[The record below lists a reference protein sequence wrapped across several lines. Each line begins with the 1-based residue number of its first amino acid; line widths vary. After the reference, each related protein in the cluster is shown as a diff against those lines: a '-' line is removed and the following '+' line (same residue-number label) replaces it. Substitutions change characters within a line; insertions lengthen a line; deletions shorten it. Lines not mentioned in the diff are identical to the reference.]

1 MQNQE
6 FEDKRV
12 FARLPVNLTVKYL
25 DLGSNTEGEAQTQDI
40 SAKGLGLETD
50 RPLAPNS
57 SLEMWLR
64 VPDKGEPFYTRG
76 EVVWSSEK
84 DGQGYRV
91 GVNLER
97 ADLMGI
103 SRVLRTV
110 KNSRKQ

>member
-12 FARLPVNLTVKYL
+12 FARLPVSLSVKYL

-40 SAKGLGLETD
+40 SAKGMGLAMD
-50 RPLAPNS
+50 RAISPNS
-57 SLEMWLR
+57 SIEMWLR

-76 EVVWSSEK
+76 EVVWAQER
-84 DGQGYRV
+84 DGIGFRA
-91 GVNLER
+91 GINLER

-103 SRVLRTV
+103 SRVLRTI
-110 KNSRKQ
+110 KKQS

>member
-12 FARLPVNLTVKYL
+12 FARLPVSLSVKYL

-40 SAKGLGLETD
+40 SAKGMGLAID
-50 RPLAPNS
+50 RSLAPNS
-57 SLEMWLR
+57 ALEIWLR

-76 EVVWSSEK
+76 EVVWSEG
-84 DGQGYRV
+84 DGGGYRA
-91 GVNLER
+91 GINLER

-110 KNSRKQ
+110 KSHR

>member
-12 FARLPVNLTVKYL
+12 FARLPVNLSVKYL
-25 DLGSNTEGEAQTQDI
+25 DLGSNTEGEALTEDI
-40 SAKGLGLETD
+40 SAKGMGLMMS

-76 EVVWSSEK
+76 EVVWSLEH
-84 DGQGYRV
+84 DGNSYRA
-91 GVNLER
+91 GINLER

-110 KNSRKQ
+110 KGRR

>member
-12 FARLPVNLTVKYL
+12 FARLPVSLSVKYL
-25 DLGSNTEGEAQTQDI
+25 DLGSNAEGEAQTQDI
-40 SAKGLGLETD
+40 SAKGMGFTTD

-76 EVVWSSEK
+76 EVVWADKEDS
-84 DGQGYRV
+84 GYRV

-103 SRVLRTV
+103 SRILRTV
-110 KNSRKQ
+110 KGSRK

>member
-12 FARLPVNLTVKYL
+12 FARLPVNLSVKYL
-25 DLGSNTEGEAQTQDI
+25 DLGSNVEGEAQTQDI
-40 SAKGLGLETD
+40 SAKGIGLMTD
-50 RPLAPNS
+50 RPLSPNS

-76 EVVWSSEK
+76 EVVWASEN
-84 DGQGYRV
+84 DGGFRA
-91 GVNLER
+91 GINLER

-110 KNSRKQ
+110 KGSRR

>member
-12 FARLPVNLTVKYL
+12 FARLPVSLSVKYL
-25 DLGSNTEGEAQTQDI
+25 DLGSNTEGEALTQDI
-40 SAKGLGLETD
+40 SAKGMGLTMG

-76 EVVWSSEK
+76 EVVWSQEH
-84 DGQGYRV
+84 DGSSYRA
-91 GVNLER
+91 GINLER

-110 KNSRKQ
+110 KSRR

>member
-12 FARLPVNLTVKYL
+12 FARLPVNLSVKYL

-40 SAKGLGLETD
+40 SAKGIGLTTD
-50 RPLAPNS
+50 RALSPNS

-76 EVVWSSEK
+76 EVVWSSERE
-84 DGQGYRV
+84 GNGFRV
-91 GVNLER
+91 GINLER

-103 SRVLRTV
+103 SRVLRMM
-110 KNSRKQ
+110 KSSHR

>member
-12 FARLPVNLTVKYL
+12 FARLPVSLTVKYL

-40 SAKGLGLETD
+40 SAKGIGLATD
-50 RPLAPNS
+50 RALSPNS

-76 EVVWSSEK
+76 EVVWSS
-84 DGQGYRV
+84 DNRAGI
-91 GVNLER
+91 NLER

-103 SRVLRTV
+103 SRVLRTM
-110 KNSRKQ
+110 KSSPR

>member
-1 MQNQE
+1 MQTRE

-40 SAKGLGLETD
+40 SAKGMGLATD
-50 RPLAPNS
+50 RPLTPNS

-76 EVVWSSEK
+76 EVVWSTDE
-84 DGQGYRV
+84 DGGYRA
-91 GVNLER
+91 GINPER

-110 KNSRKQ
+110 KSGPKAS

>member
-12 FARLPVNLTVKYL
+12 FARLPVNLSVKYL
-25 DLGSNTEGEAQTQDI
+25 DLGSNTEGEAKTQDI
-40 SAKGLGLETD
+40 SAKGMGLTTD
-50 RPLAPNS
+50 RPLTPNS

-76 EVVWSSEK
+76 EVVWSSQREG
-84 DGQGYRV
+84 DGYRA
-91 GVNLER
+91 GINLER

-110 KNSRKQ
+110 KGGQR